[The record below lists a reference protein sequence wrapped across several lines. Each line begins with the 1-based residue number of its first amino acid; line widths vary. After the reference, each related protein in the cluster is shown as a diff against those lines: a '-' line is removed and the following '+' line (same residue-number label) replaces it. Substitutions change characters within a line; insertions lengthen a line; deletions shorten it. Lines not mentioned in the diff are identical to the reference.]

1 MSAEKK
7 TDSRGPSVLT
17 VAEAAE
23 EVRLSVDSVQKAIKN
38 NDLAVKYYGTKPLV
52 KFTEL
57 MRWFDSLPDEKPE
70 RAA

>member
-7 TDSRGPSVLT
+7 TDGRGPSVLT

>member
-7 TDSRGPSVLT
+7 TDGRWPSVLT